1 MVFTCFYTGTK
12 LLKLGEIISACKADT
27 DRVQAK
33 HKYVINI
40 SVPARL
46 KNRQFCFRLKK
57 NKQFFILKKKIF
69 EGTS

>member
-1 MVFTCFYTGTK
+1 M
-12 LLKLGEIISACKADT
+12 LKLGEIISAGKADA

-46 KNRQFCFRLKK
+46 KNIEVVFQYFQLEKAYFKAST
-57 NKQFFILKKKIF
+57 NQ
-69 EGTS
+69 